1 MKTRISQVFR
11 VVAAVV
17 SVARRPW
24 LLDSG
29 GPAGMTA
36 FCRALCAGAA
46 RAGVAG
52 VLLALSAAVLP
63 QLAHAQA
70 VDVAVLHS
78 RVDNIDATLARMD
91 GKFTNRLDRMDNRLD
106 RMDERLVRL
115 EEIVIRLDERVSGM
129 QMQNQ
134 FIVIPLLLLTLTA
147 LIGLLTK
154 GVYWGVE
161 RKPKESARRGA
172 AAAPVAAPA

>member
-1 MKTRISQVFR
+1 MKTRISRVFR
-11 VVAAVV
+11 GVAAVV

-36 FCRALCAGAA
+36 FCRALRAVVAGA
-46 RAGVAG
+46 V
-52 VLLALSAAVLP
+52 LALSAAVLP
-63 QLAHAQA
+63 QLALAQA

-161 RKPKESARRGA
+161 RKPKESARRGG

>member
-1 MKTRISQVFR
+1 
-11 VVAAVV
+11 
-17 SVARRPW
+17 
-24 LLDSG
+24 
-29 GPAGMTA
+29 MTA
-36 FCRALCAGAA
+36 FCRALRAVVAGA
-46 RAGVAG
+46 V
-52 VLLALSAAVLP
+52 LALSAAVLP

-161 RKPKESARRGA
+161 RKPKESRRGA